1 MQKTSQICHCKKTA
15 QAIRPTGR
23 TLTRNCAFN
32 WSLELCILHIVRIV
46 HIVHI
51 EGIVLSP

>member
-15 QAIRPTGR
+15 QVIRPTGR

-32 WSLELCILHIVRIV
+32 CSLELCILHIVRIV